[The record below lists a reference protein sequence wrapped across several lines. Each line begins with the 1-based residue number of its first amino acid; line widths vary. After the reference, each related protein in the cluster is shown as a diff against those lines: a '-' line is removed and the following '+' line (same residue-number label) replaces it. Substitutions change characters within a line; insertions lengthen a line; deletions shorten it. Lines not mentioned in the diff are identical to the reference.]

1 MSSIEDL
8 LRRREALLRQID
20 GEILAGHT
28 RAVTLLFTDIVG
40 SSHYYERMGD
50 IAGRQMIQEHNDLLF
65 PIIEAAGGR
74 IVKTIGDSI
83 MASFDD
89 PVAAVRCSITMQ
101 EALRARN
108 TAAGAN
114 PLRVRMGLHWGT
126 AVVDGKD
133 LYGDMVNTAARV
145 EALAEGDEILISG
158 ELAEK
163 IAAAEIGTVFFGTEL
178 VKGKEEKVDIHYVN
192 WRGQDPS
199 TTVRAWRARR
209 ESAVAPPGKEGA
221 APMTPEKTAAA
232 PVQPG
237 VRIIGR
243 PNPQAE
249 LGLVKPLPT
258 RGNPFL
264 NRVMVAHPALFFG
277 RGAVVRRL
285 MSRLSAQPPQSIS
298 ITGERRIG
306 KSSLLNFLRSPRN
319 RLEHLENPSSCLFL
333 YVDFQQLRAG
343 GPEQFYSLLFA
354 EMRRQCGAS
363 VRIDLPPDGGGLRA
377 LCETA
382 ADAGLRIVFLFD
394 EFEAVTK
401 NPRIGPEFYS
411 FLRSLAN
418 GLPVSYVTASGRA
431 LKEMCATHEISDSP
445 FFNIF
450 STQPLGLLTREEAA
464 ALICEPSAAR
474 GIPLAPLTDVILSMG
489 GCYPCFLQIAACA
502 WFEHLEAEEKS
513 AEDFLGAPPPRA
525 VQDAF
530 RQEAR
535 PHFEFALETMPEE
548 EREVLRKIAAGEKAD
563 PSQPASRELERKGY
577 LVRGGERL
585 VPFSAEFLEFVRA
598 ALPP

>member
-1 MSSIEDL
+1 MAGIEDL
-8 LRRREALLRQID
+8 LRRREALLREID
-20 GEILAGHT
+20 SEILAGHT

-40 SSHYYERMGD
+40 STQYYERMGD

-65 PIIEAAGGR
+65 PILERAGGR
-74 IVKTIGDSI
+74 VVKTIGDSI

-89 PVAAVRCSITMQ
+89 PLAAVRCAIAMQ
-101 EALRARN
+101 KALHARN
-108 TAAGAN
+108 AGAAGAN

-133 LYGDMVNTAARV
+133 LYGDAVNTAARV

-158 ELAEK
+158 QLAEK
-163 IAAAEIGTVFFGTEL
+163 ISTADIGAVLLGTEL
-178 VKGKEEKVDIHYVN
+178 VKGKEERVDIHCVN
-192 WRGQDPS
+192 WQGLDP
-199 TTVRAWRARR
+199 TAAARAWHTRR
-209 ESAVAPPGKEGA
+209 GPGA
-221 APMTPEKTAAA
+221 APQEKADAA

-243 PNPQAE
+243 PDPQAE
-249 LGLVKPLPT
+249 LGAVKPLPA

-264 NRVMVAHPALFFG
+264 NRVMVAHPAMFFG

-285 MSRLSAQPPQSIS
+285 MSRLSSQPPQSIS

-306 KSSLLNFLRSPRN
+306 KSSLLNFLRSPGT
-319 RLEHLENPSSCLFL
+319 RLEQLENPSSFQFL

-343 GPEQFYSLLFA
+343 GPEQFHSLLFA
-354 EMRRQCGAS
+354 EMRRQCGARM
-363 VRIDLPPDGGGLRA
+363 RIDLPADDGGLRA
-377 LCETA
+377 LCESF

-418 GLPVSYVTASGRA
+418 SLSVSYVTASGRA
-431 LKEMCATHEISDSP
+431 LKEMCATHAISDSP

-450 STQPLGLLTREEAA
+450 SGQPLGLLSREEAA
-464 ALICEPSAAR
+464 ALVREPSAAR
-474 GIPLAPLTDVILSMG
+474 GIPLAPLTNSILSMG

-502 WFEHLEAEEKS
+502 WFEHLEAERKQ
-513 AEDFLGAPPPRA
+513 AEDFVGAPPPR
-525 VQDAF
+525 VVLETF

-535 PHFEFALETMPEE
+535 PHFEFALETMPED
-548 EREVLRKIAAGEKAD
+548 EREVLRTVSSGGKAD
-563 PSQPASRELERKGY
+563 QSHAAARELERKGY
-577 LVRGGERL
+577 LAREGEEL
-585 VPFSAEFLEFVRA
+585 VPFSAEFFFFMRE
-598 ALPP
+598 AL